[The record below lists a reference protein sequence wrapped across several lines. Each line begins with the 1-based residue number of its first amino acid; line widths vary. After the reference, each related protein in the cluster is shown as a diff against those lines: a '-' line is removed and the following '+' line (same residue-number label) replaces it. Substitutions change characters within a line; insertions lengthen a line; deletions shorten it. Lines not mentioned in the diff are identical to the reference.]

1 MLLTVLGCSGS
12 APGPRSP
19 SSGYLLEADGFALG
33 VELGNGTLAELQ
45 AVRDPLSLDGLLFS
59 HLHPD
64 HCADFSAL
72 TVMRRWHPA
81 PRVDPYND
89 RLPVHAPKEAP
100 TRFAAAYAADRAE
113 LEDELLTDV
122 YDFHSLG
129 PGIREIGPFTVTVAE
144 VSHPC
149 EAYGF
154 RFTHSGL
161 SLAYTGDTGV
171 CDTLDGLVADVDVLL
186 GEASWT
192 HGDHH
197 PPGVHLS
204 GLELGELA
212 ARNRVKR
219 LLITHVA
226 PWTDPE
232 AVLAE
237 ARSAYKGPV
246 ELVSRGAKY
255 DI

>member
-1 MLLTVLGCSGS
+1 VLLTVLGCSGS

-45 AVRDPLSLDGLLFS
+45 AVRDPFTLGGLLFS

-81 PRVDPYND
+81 PPVNPYTD
-89 RLPVHAPKEAP
+89 RLAVHAPKEAP

-122 YDFHSLG
+122 YDFHPLA
-129 PGIREIGPFTVTVAE
+129 PGVREIGPFSVTTAE

-171 CDTLDGLVADVDVLL
+171 CDTLDGLLADADVLL

-204 GLELGELA
+204 GLELGTLA
-212 ARNRVKR
+212 ARNRVGR

-226 PWTDPE
+226 PWTDPD

-237 ARSAYKGPV
+237 ARSTYTGPV